1 MAAPATMLPQCDE
14 RELQDRRD
22 AVESTLG
29 TTLAEGVSPSP
40 EVLALFEAYANGT
53 ISLDDILPSVRALD
67 GH

>member
-1 MAAPATMLPQCDE
+1 MAMPAMMLPQCDE
-14 RELQDRRD
+14 KELQDRRY

-40 EVLALFEAYANGT
+40 EVLALFKAYANGK
-53 ISLDDILPSVRALD
+53 IGLDDILPSIRSLD

>member
-1 MAAPATMLPQCDE
+1 MATPVTTLPQCGE
-14 RELQDRRD
+14 KELQERRY

-40 EVLALFEAYANGT
+40 EVLALFEAYANGMV
-53 ISLDDILPSVRALD
+53 SLDDILPSIRALD